1 MKDRPQST
9 TETYTLK
16 VSTVEPENEEL
27 LVKLGFERE
36 WDNEPFMLCTNS
48 FQEMMNALSLLQ
60 EEEDYE
66 GSWTLTKKEE

>member
-1 MKDRPQST
+1 MPRQQST

-16 VSTVEPENEEL
+16 VKTEEPGNAEL

-36 WDNEPFMLCTNS
+36 WDNEPFILCTNS

-60 EEEDYE
+60 EEERYE